1 MRVDWSDPTRAITPT
16 LDGAVLTVL
25 AGVTEPLTGREVH
38 RRARRGSA
46 MGVYRV
52 LGRLEEQGVVV
63 GVDAAPARLYRLN
76 RDHVAA
82 EVAVILLNLRS
93 RLFDRIRQDLAS
105 WQVAPA
111 SATLFGSVARGDG
124 DTDSDVDVLLVR
136 PTGIADDSEPWAT
149 AVFELGQKIRR
160 WTGNDASL
168 LQVDIAEVEDMVARS
183 APIVES
189 LNQDAV
195 ELAGTPIREL
205 LGPWR
210 PA

>member
-1 MRVDWSDPTRAITPT
+1 MDWTDPTRAITPT

-52 LGRLEEQGVVV
+52 LGRLEEQGLVV
-63 GVDAAPARLYRLN
+63 GADAAPARLYQLN

-82 EVAVILLNLRS
+82 EVAVILRDLRS

-105 WQVAPA
+105 WQVTPVTAA
-111 SATLFGSVARGDG
+111 LFGSVARGDG
-124 DTDSDVDVLLVR
+124 GTDSDVDLLLVR
-136 PTGIADDSEPWAT
+136 PDGIADDSEPWAT
-149 AVFELGQKIRR
+149 SVFELGQKIRR
-160 WTGNDASL
+160 WTGNDASM
-168 LQVDIAEVEDMVARS
+168 LQADTAEVGDMVARR

-189 LNQDAV
+189 LTQDAID
-195 ELAGTPIREL
+195 LAGTPIREL

-210 PA
+210 AA

>member
-1 MRVDWSDPTRAITPT
+1 MDWTDPTRAITPT

-52 LGRLEEQGVVV
+52 LGRLEEQGLVV
-63 GVDAAPARLYRLN
+63 GVDAPPARLYQLN

-82 EVAVILLNLRS
+82 EVAVILRDLRS
-93 RLFDRIRQDLAS
+93 RLFDRIRQNLAS
-105 WQVAPA
+105 WQVAPV
-111 SATLFGSVARGDG
+111 SAALFGSVARGHG
-124 DTDSDVDVLLVR
+124 DTDSDVDLLLVR
-136 PTGIADDSEPWAT
+136 PDGIADESEPWASS
-149 AVFELGQKIRR
+149 AFDLGQKIRR
-160 WTGNDASL
+160 WTGNDASI
-168 LQVDIAEVEDMVARS
+168 LQADTAEVGDMVVRG

-189 LNQDAV
+189 LTQDAID
-195 ELAGTPIREL
+195 LAGTPIREL

-210 PA
+210 AA

>member
-1 MRVDWSDPTRAITPT
+1 MDWTDPTRAITPT

-52 LGRLEEQGVVV
+52 LGRLEEQGLVV
-63 GVDAAPARLYRLN
+63 GVDAPPARLYQLN

-82 EVAVILLNLRS
+82 EVAVIMRDLRS
-93 RLFDRIRQDLAS
+93 RLFDRIRQNLAS
-105 WQVAPA
+105 WQVAPV
-111 SATLFGSVARGDG
+111 SAALFGSVARGHG
-124 DTDSDVDVLLVR
+124 DTDSDVDLLLVR
-136 PTGIADDSEPWAT
+136 PDGIADESEPWASS
-149 AVFELGQKIRR
+149 AFDLGQKIRR
-160 WTGNDASL
+160 WTGNDASI
-168 LQVDIAEVEDMVARS
+168 LQADTAEVGDMVARG

-189 LNQDAV
+189 LTQDAID
-195 ELAGTPIREL
+195 LAGTPIREL

-210 PA
+210 AA